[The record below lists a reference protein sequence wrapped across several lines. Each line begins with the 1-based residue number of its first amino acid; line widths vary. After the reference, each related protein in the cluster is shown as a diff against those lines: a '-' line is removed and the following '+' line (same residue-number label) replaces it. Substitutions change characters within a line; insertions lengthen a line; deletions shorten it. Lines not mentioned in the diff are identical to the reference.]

1 MSPVKDKSA
10 FLSCHH
16 VRSIPI
22 AKAKELISGSEVW
35 CFKCQANAVIL
46 HYVIE
51 FGYKCMD
58 CRSARTFGAARLN
71 MEIAASR
78 HHRRMPHHEVV
89 GFKGDEV
96 LHRWKK
102 QPKSDA
108 LPLGDDAPYRTEI
121 PSEIP
126 PF

>member
-16 VRSIPI
+16 TRSVPI
-22 AKAKELISGSEVW
+22 ERTKEWIAGTEIW
-35 CFKCQANAVIL
+35 CFKCQENRAIL
-46 HYVIE
+46 HYVLE
-51 FGYKCMD
+51 FAYKCLN

-89 GFKGDEV
+89 GFKGDEE
-96 LHRWKK
+96 LHRWRK
-102 QPKSDA
+102 QTKTDSIPELRDA
-108 LPLGDDAPYRTEI
+108 GYKTDIA
-121 PSEIP
+121 SEVP